1 MMHGIWWA
9 ALVVSLFGAVG
20 AAVLWWSAG
29 RRWIVLLPVLMA
41 LPLSPLVNF
50 FVKRPLYLGLQSLT
64 GVPLASIS
72 ALPWWFLLLV
82 HPIPPLTEE
91 AVKLLPLAVP
101 GIRALL
107 VPGMRGGRGEA
118 GGGRAATAGRSGLV
132 HLALAIGLGF
142 GLGEAWWIAW
152 GVARA
157 GLHAGLPVYYFGGFI
172 NERLVVMFCH
182 GAMTAVALRG
192 ISRALRYAEASL
204 HGRRV
209 GAVAAVLGGYAG
221 AVLLHALLNVGAVL
235 YQIGKLGPM
244 GANLTLVASALL
256 LVLVLERIY
265 REGLR
270 GQRPREQVL
279 WQGPGPRT
287 EF

>member
-9 ALVVSLFGAVG
+9 ALVVSVLGAVG

-29 RRWIVLLPVLMA
+29 RRWIALLPVLVA
-41 LPLSPLVNF
+41 FPLSPLVNF
-50 FVKRPLYLGLQSLT
+50 FLKRPLYLVLQGLT
-64 GVPLASIS
+64 GVPLAPAS

-101 GIRALL
+101 RVRALID
-107 VPGMRGGRGEA
+107 PGMGGGRGE
-118 GGGRAATAGRSGLV
+118 GGGGATAAGSGGLI
-132 HLALAIGLGF
+132 HLALAIGVGF

-172 NERLVVMFCH
+172 NERLLVMFCH

-192 ISRALRYAEASL
+192 IARAARYVEAGR
-204 HGRRV
+204 HGRRA

-221 AVLLHALLNVGAVL
+221 AVLLHALLNVGAML
-235 YQIGKLGPM
+235 YQMGKLGAT
-244 GANLTLVASALL
+244 GASLTLVASTLL
-256 LVLVLERIY
+256 LVVVLERIY
-265 REGLR
+265 REGL
-270 GQRPREQVL
+270 GPDRPREEVL
-279 WQGPGPRT
+279 WRPGSRP
-287 EF
+287 

>member
-1 MMHGIWWA
+1 MHGIWWA

-29 RRWIVLLPVLMA
+29 RRWIVLLPVLVA
-41 LPLSPLVNF
+41 LPLSPLVNL

-64 GVPLASIS
+64 GVPSAPIS
-72 ALPWWFLLLV
+72 ALPRWFLLLV
-82 HPIPPLTEE
+82 HPVPPLTEE

-118 GGGRAATAGRSGLV
+118 GGGRAATGGRSGLV

-172 NERLVVMFCH
+172 NERLLVMFCH

-192 ISRALRYAEASL
+192 IALSHAQAGP

-209 GAVAAVLGGYAG
+209 GALAAVLAGYAG

-235 YQIGKLGPM
+235 YQIGKLGPA
-244 GANLTLVASALL
+244 GANLTLVASVLL
-256 LVLVLERIY
+256 LVVVLERIY

-270 GQRPREQVL
+270 GERPREQVL
-279 WQGPGPRT
+279 WQRAGPRT